1 VKNSRN
7 APRRSATIIP
17 LAGKVPANRKQSR
30 KGEPRWFKVTLV
42 ALPLAAAS
50 AVFMFDGPPPAEA
63 VVLPVQSQPAVTMPV
78 VAAPADLA
86 SGSFA
91 KCNDNGWNCVVDGDT
106 IRYEGV
112 KIRIADINTPET
124 FEARCP
130 SERALGN
137 RATERMIDLLNPG
150 NFSLE
155 PVDREVDQYG
165 RTLRV
170 ITRNGESL
178 GDTLVD
184 EGLAERW
191 NGQRRQW
198 C

>member
-1 VKNSRN
+1 MRVKSSRN
-7 APRRSATIIP
+7 PRRRSANVIP
-17 LAGKVPANRKQSR
+17 IAGRRPANRKQFR
-30 KGEPRWFKVTLV
+30 KGEPAWFKVTLV
-42 ALPLAAAS
+42 ALPLAVAT
-50 AVFMFDGPPPAEA
+50 AVFLFDGPPPVE
-63 VVLPVQSQPAVTMPV
+63 V
-78 VAAPADLA
+78 VALPLQAQPNGADPADQE

-91 KCNDNGWNCVVDGDT
+91 KCNGNGNGWNCVVDGDT
-106 IRYEGV
+106 IRFEGV

-124 FEARCP
+124 FEARCS

-137 RATERMIDLLNPG
+137 QATERMIDLLNRG

-178 GDTLVD
+178 GETLVD